1 MKSSG
6 MLMIKIN
13 APIKP
18 IPFKRV
24 MTQGKRR
31 YNCRRYS
38 NFKDELGYYALA
50 AMKGREP
57 LKGRIRLHAD
67 FFKRRKG
74 LLTAQWGDVDNFLKA
89 VMDALNGI
97 CYKDDGQVTQISGT
111 KNYGEPHI
119 IIELEELK

>member
-1 MKSSG
+1 
-6 MLMIKIN
+6 MIKID

-57 LKGRIRLHAD
+57 LKGAIRLHAE
-67 FFKRRKG
+67 FFKKRRG
-74 LLTAQWGDVDNFLKA
+74 VLTKQWGDVDNFLKA
-89 VMDALNGI
+89 VMDSLTGI
-97 CYKDDGQVTQISGT
+97 CYHDDGQVVLISAM

-119 IIELEELK
+119 TIELEEL

>member
-1 MKSSG
+1 
-6 MLMIKIN
+6 MIKIN

-18 IPFKRV
+18 VPFKRV

-31 YNCRRYS
+31 FNSDYYS

-50 AMKGREP
+50 AMNGREP

-67 FFKRRKG
+67 FFKKRKG
-74 LLTAQWGDVDNFLKA
+74 LLTKQWGDVDNFLKA

-97 CYKDDGQVTQISGT
+97 CYRDDGQVVHISAT

-119 IIELEELK
+119 LIELEEL

>member
-1 MKSSG
+1 MNSKS
-6 MLMIKIN
+6 LMIKIN

-18 IPFKRV
+18 VPFKRV

-31 YNCRRYS
+31 YNCARYS
-38 NFKDELGYYALA
+38 EFKDALGYYAAA
-50 AMKGREP
+50 AMHGQEP

-67 FFKRRKG
+67 FYKKRKG
-74 LLTAQWGDVDNFLKA
+74 LLKAQWGDVDNFLKA

-97 CYKDDGQVTQISGT
+97 CYIDDAQVTHISGT

-119 IIELEELK
+119 LIELEELK